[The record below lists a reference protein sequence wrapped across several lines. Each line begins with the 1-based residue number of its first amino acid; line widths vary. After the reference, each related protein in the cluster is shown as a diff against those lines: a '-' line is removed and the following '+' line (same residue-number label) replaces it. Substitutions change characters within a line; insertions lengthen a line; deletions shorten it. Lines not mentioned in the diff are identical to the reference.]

1 MADVNGL
8 DQAQITEITEPVK
21 EFMLETFLPGEDPSA
36 LEYDTPLISGGIIDS
51 ISTLKL
57 VTYLEEEFDIKVQAN
72 EMNADNL
79 DTLSEITTF
88 VISKQ

>member
-1 MADVNGL
+1 MADINSL
-8 DQAQITEITEPVK
+8 EQKDIAEITEPVK
-21 EFMLETFLPGEDPSA
+21 AFILDTFLPGEDPEA

-57 VTYLEEEFDIKVQAN
+57 VTYLEEEFEIQVQAN

-79 DTLSEITTF
+79 DTLMEITSF
-88 VISKQ
+88 VLSKQ

>member
-1 MADVNGL
+1 MADVNSL
-8 DQAQITEITEPVK
+8 DQTHISEITEPVK
-21 EFMLETFLPGEDPSA
+21 QYILDTFLPGEDPEA

-57 VTYLEEEFDIKVQAN
+57 VTYLEEEFEIRVQAN

-79 DTLSEITTF
+79 DTLAEITTF
-88 VISKQ
+88 VLSKQ